1 MPQRTIQRGD
11 TLTQLAKGT
20 GYTVDELAAYNQM
33 TDPNQLRVGQ
43 DFFIPYSRQ
52 EFEAYADPLAYEI
65 ISAPSFPVSQPV
77 AQQPQAVPTSQAQI
91 VNTPSFPWSSTAP
104 SNLPSQAQNLYTGQ
118 NAYDLIE
125 QTFPNEPLNELHKH
139 IVELEGY
146 SPDWY
151 QLPGDKVTVGVGQVD
166 AYTSMTP
173 REAMDAKIEEL
184 KSFMPEFDNASEEL
198 QKGLL
203 SAYYRGDMGPSSSPQ
218 NWPQL
223 YSNYIANP
231 TQANKNAALDETWNS
246 DEYRNRQ
253 ARIEWRI
260 ANGYV
265 RPDGTVDQSVTPL
278 DPSDPDYETSLIDV
292 GVMNRVKGWMDTLY
306 GTTTPPASA
315 QTQIDAIE
323 NSL

>member
-1 MPQRTIQRGD
+1 MPKITVQPRSNLFQI
-11 TLTQLAKGT
+11 AKGT
-20 GYTVDELAAYNQM
+20 GYTPEQLAAYNM
-33 TDPNQLRVGQ
+33 IEDPNQIRVGQ
-43 DFFIPYSRQ
+43 DIFIPYSRQ
-52 EFEAYADPLAYEI
+52 EFE
-65 ISAPSFPVSQPV
+65 SFAGPMTQPVQATTPVSQPV

-125 QTFPNEPLNELHKH
+125 QTFPNETLNELHKH

-146 SPDWY
+146 SPNWY

-203 SAYYRGDMGPSSSPQ
+203 SAYYRGDMGPSAAPQ

-223 YSNYIANP
+223 YSDYIADP
-231 TQANKNAALDETWNS
+231 TQANKNAAIDETWDS

-315 QTQIDAIE
+315 QTQINAIE